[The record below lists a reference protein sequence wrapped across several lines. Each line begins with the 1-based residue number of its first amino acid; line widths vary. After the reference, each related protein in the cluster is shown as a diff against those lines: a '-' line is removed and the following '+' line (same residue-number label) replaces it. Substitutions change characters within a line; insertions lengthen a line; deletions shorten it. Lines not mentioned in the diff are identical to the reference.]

1 MKDFVDIL
9 MVYKNGK
16 RYANIVP
23 YKKPLSLIR
32 KIVKTY
38 VEYKRVSIED
48 ATKALK
54 EKQNISGD
62 VKFKWCA
69 SFIENSNTIIIDHSC
84 T

>member
-16 RYANIVP
+16 KYANIVP
-23 YKKPLSLIR
+23 YKKPLSLMR

-38 VEYKRVSIED
+38 VEDKRVSIED
-48 ATKALK
+48 AAKALK
-54 EKQNISGD
+54 EKNINGD

>member
-16 RYANIVP
+16 KYANIVP
-23 YKKPLSLIR
+23 YKKPLSLMR

-38 VEYKRVSIED
+38 VEDKRVSIEE
-48 ATKALK
+48 ALK
-54 EKQNISGD
+54 EKQNINGD